1 MIKSKIKEFNRL
13 FTKGSFQKR
22 KGYILETSKV
32 ENTPFILK

>member
-1 MIKSKIKEFNRL
+1 MIKPKIREFNQL
-13 FTKGSFQKR
+13 FANGSFQKR